1 MTMLKG
7 RPNITL
13 AVGDDV
19 MQHSYQSKT
28 KIHEKRFRMHVV
40 LLKKH
45 VK

>member
-13 AVGDDV
+13 GVGDDV
-19 MQHSYQSKT
+19 MQHSSQSKAQ
-28 KIHEKRFRMHVV
+28 IHEKRFRMHV
-40 LLKKH
+40 LLSKKH

>member
-1 MTMLKG
+1 MTILKG
-7 RPNITL
+7 SPNMSL
-13 AVGDDV
+13 AVEDDV

-28 KIHEKRFRMHVV
+28 QVHEKRFRMHMF